1 MNNLI
6 KIGTKASLII
16 FASALVYSC
25 TPDPNDPGTQ
35 YAPQMYD
42 DVAYE
47 PLKQADRNNI
57 NPSGMNMR
65 VPALGTIPRGKLS
78 YYNHIPKEAAEEAGT
93 RLTNPLRATQE
104 ALDEG
109 QVLYSRFCSPCHG
122 AEGQGDGLVGQKFKG
137 VANLTQG
144 RYLELPQGHI
154 YHVITYGR
162 GRMMPHGTQVNPEE
176 RWKIAMYVKYVL
188 QGQGEVETPD
198 VPNVDQPD
206 GASED
211 VNTNTVTGT
220 NQPSGGATENAQGT
234 KPIQNPN
241 AIKE

>member
-1 MNNLI
+1 MNNLL
-6 KIGTKASLII
+6 KLGTKASFLI

-25 TPDPNDPGTQ
+25 TPDPNDTGTQ

-42 DVAYE
+42 DPAYE
-47 PLKQADRNNI
+47 PLKQTERNNV
-57 NPSGMNMR
+57 NPTGTNLR
-65 VPALGTIPRGKLS
+65 LPAAGSIPRGKLS
-78 YYNHIPKEAAEEAGT
+78 YYNHIPKEAAEEAGAKL
-93 RLTNPLRATQE
+93 RNPLKATPE
-104 ALDEG
+104 AIEEG

-122 AEGQGDGLVGQKFKG
+122 AEGAGDGLVGQKFKG

-154 YHVITYGR
+154 YHVITHGR

-176 RWKIAMYVKYVL
+176 RWKIAMYVKNVL

-198 VPNVDQPD
+198 APNADNI

-220 NQPSGGATENAQGT
+220 NQPSGGATENPQGT
-234 KPIQNPN
+234 KPIENPN